1 MIPEP
6 NMIFFGIIPKM
17 DGNDPKPKVHFL
29 LEKSWHLGLALL
41 IKTPPRFGEFHVF
54 LFFSVGYNLSGRVQ
68 LIWDVYQGRLGAFI
82 S

>member
-6 NMIFFGIIPKM
+6 NMIFLESFPKWMEILPNRNSIFCWRNLGI
-17 DGNDPKPKVHFL
+17 
-29 LEKSWHLGLALL
+29 S

-54 LFFSVGYNLSGRVQ
+54 FLFFSVEYNLSGRVQ
-68 LIWDVYQGRLGAFI
+68 VIWDVYQGRLGAFI